1 MSYRGFRCWRLTHR
15 GHRSRRGLKQPA
27 ATVTPPANAG
37 QPYDFTAGA
46 FYALDSNTVIK
57 SIQSTFSGAHS
68 DIRHPEVLWAVAS
81 AANLTH

>member
-1 MSYRGFRCWRLTHR
+1 MSYRGFRCLRLTHH
-15 GHRSRRGLKQPA
+15 GHSSRRGLKQPA
-27 ATVTPPANAG
+27 ATVTALANVG

-46 FYALDSNTVIK
+46 FYALDANTVIK